1 MTSAFTFGPAMK
13 LVLSFKIVIVIVV
26 VQQGQFLRI
35 GAGAGSG
42 QAFIQNTIVA
52 TTTPASDADLGKH
65 SIDQTLMIEY
75 KDAV

>member
-1 MTSAFTFGPAMK
+1 MTSTFTFGPAMK
-13 LVLSFKIVIVIVV
+13 LVLSSKIVIVV
-26 VQQGQFLRI
+26 VQQGQFSRI

>member
-13 LVLSFKIVIVIVV
+13 LVLSSKIVIVV
-26 VQQGQFLRI
+26 VQQGQFSRI

-42 QAFIQNTIVA
+42 QAFIQNMIVA
-52 TTTPASDADLGKH
+52 ATTPASDADLGKH

>member
-13 LVLSFKIVIVIVV
+13 LVLSFKIVIVV
-26 VQQGQFLRI
+26 VQQGQFSRM

-42 QAFIQNTIVA
+42 QAFIQNMIVA
-52 TTTPASDADLGKH
+52 AATPASDADLGKH